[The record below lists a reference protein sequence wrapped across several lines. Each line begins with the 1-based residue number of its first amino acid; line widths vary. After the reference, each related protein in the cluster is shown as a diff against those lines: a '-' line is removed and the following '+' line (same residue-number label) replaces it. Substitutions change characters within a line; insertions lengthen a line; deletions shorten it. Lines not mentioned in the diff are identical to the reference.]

1 MQKGDL
7 HSGRWHIKPITD
19 NLCADKSKDEKISL
33 KQIKDQTHL
42 KQ

>member
-19 NLCADKSKDEKISL
+19 NFYHADKSKDGKISL
-33 KQIKDQTHL
+33 KQIKD
-42 KQ
+42 